1 MLRRILVWLLIFFAF
16 ADCAAAEPLPPRSIL
31 ILSQWDPGL
40 PWYAAESSALHA
52 TLRITSA
59 EPVSLYAEA
68 LDLSRFHNPSH
79 QKNFRRYLQE
89 KYQGKDIG
97 AIVTIGPLAL
107 EFMLSARSEL
117 WPTTPVVFSAVDEA
131 TAAQLKLPPD
141 ITGRTI
147 RLTLR
152 DMVAMA
158 RVVMPD
164 LKKFALVGEA
174 LEGTS
179 IYRNFKQELP
189 LFTTTLE
196 FIDLTGLPMSEV
208 KERVAML
215 PEKTV
220 ILYTAI
226 FVDGAGVAFD
236 PTEALAAIAEVAN
249 RPIIVGTEPQFGGGG
264 VGGLI
269 LRPSLVGAD
278 AARLAL
284 RILDGEKPVN
294 IPVVLGDYIRPIF
307 DWRQLSR
314 WGISESQLPPR
325 SEVRFRPPS
334 LWDQYRWLI
343 IAALAVV
350 LVQAAMIAWLFFER
364 RRRRIAE
371 IELRRRLMEVI
382 HLNRTATAGA
392 LSASVAHELN
402 QPLGAIQ
409 SYTEAAELYL
419 KADPPNLARVEQILA
434 YIRRDDQRAA
444 EIIDHLRGLL
454 KRRDATELQ
463 EFDLNKVVRDAL
475 HILGHEALKRGVA
488 LSTKQ
493 AEASLP
499 VRADQVH
506 LQQVILNLALNGMDA
521 VQNCAPGSGKL
532 SIQTALVGDSAIEVS
547 VSDSGTGIPKD
558 KLNQVFDTFYTTKR
572 DGTGLGLSI
581 ARTIIET
588 YGGRIWGENRSG
600 GGAVF
605 RFTLP
610 LSKLPAH
617 DERLAHHSHSR

>member
-1 MLRRILVWLLIFFAF
+1 MVRRILILWLIFFAS
-16 ADCAAAEPLPPRSIL
+16 ADCVAAEPRVRAVL

-40 PWYAAESSALHA
+40 PWSAAVSSALHA
-52 TLRITSA
+52 TVRAASA
-59 EPVSLYAEA
+59 EPISLYAEA

-79 QKNFRRYLQE
+79 QENFRQYLRE
-89 KYQGKDIG
+89 KYRDKKIDV
-97 AIVTIGPLAL
+97 IVTIGPLAL

-117 WPTTPVVFSAVDEA
+117 WSTVPLVFSTVDEA

-141 ITGRTI
+141 VTGRTI

-158 RVVMPD
+158 RVVVPN
-164 LKKFALVGEA
+164 LEKFALVGEP

-189 LFTTTLE
+189 LFTATLE
-196 FIDLTGLPMSEV
+196 FIDLTGLPMTEV
-208 KERVAML
+208 KKRVAML
-215 PEKTV
+215 PENTA

-226 FVDGAGVAFD
+226 FIDGAGVAFD
-236 PTEALAAIAEVAN
+236 PTEALAAIEEVAH
-249 RPIIVGTEPQFGGGG
+249 RPIIVSTETQFGRGG

-269 LRPSLVGAD
+269 LRPSLVGDD
-278 AARLAL
+278 AAQLAL
-284 RILDGEKPVN
+284 RILNGESPAT
-294 IPVVLGDYIRPIF
+294 IPVMLGNYTSPIF

-314 WGISESQLPPR
+314 WGISESQLPPG

-334 LWDQYRWLI
+334 LWDQYHSLI

-350 LVQAAMIAWLFFER
+350 LAQAAMIAWLLFEQ

-371 IELRRRLMEVI
+371 TELRQRLMEVI

-419 KADPPNLARVEQILA
+419 KADPPDLARVEQILA
-434 YIRRDDQRAA
+434 NIRRDDQRAA
-444 EIIDHLRGLL
+444 EIIRHLRGLL
-454 KRRDATELQ
+454 KKSSQAELR
-463 EFDLNKVVRDAL
+463 EFDLKDVVRDAL
-475 HILGHEALKRGVA
+475 HILEPEALKRGVA
-488 LSTKQ
+488 LNAEQ
-493 AEASLP
+493 AEAPLP

-521 VQNCAPGSGKL
+521 VQTCAPGDGKI
-532 SIQTALVGDSAIEVS
+532 SIQSALVGESAIEVS
-547 VSDSGTGIPKD
+547 ISDSGAGIPKD
-558 KLNQVFDTFYTTKR
+558 RLNRVFDTFYTTKPE
-572 DGTGLGLSI
+572 GTGLGLSI
-581 ARTIIET
+581 ARTIVET
-588 YGGRIWGENRSG
+588 YGGRIWAENRPA
-600 GGAVF
+600 GGAIF

-610 LSKLPAH
+610 LSKVPVA
-617 DERLAHHSHSR
+617 

>member
-1 MLRRILVWLLIFFAF
+1 MLRRTLICLLAFFAF
-16 ADCAAAEPLPPRSIL
+16 ADCAAAEPLPRSVL

-40 PWYAAESSALHA
+40 HWYAAVSSALHA
-52 TLRITSA
+52 TLRTTSA

-68 LDLSRFHNPSH
+68 LDLSRFHNSSH
-79 QKNFRRYLQE
+79 QENFRRYLQE
-89 KYQGKDIG
+89 KYRDKDIG
-97 AIVTIGPLAL
+97 VIVTIGPLAL

-117 WPTTPVVFSAVDEA
+117 WPTTPVVFSTVDDA
-131 TAAQLKLPPD
+131 TAAHLKLPPD

-158 RVVMPD
+158 RVVVPN
-164 LKKFALVGEA
+164 LEKFALIGEA

-189 LFTTTLE
+189 VFTTTLE

-208 KERVAML
+208 KERVVML

-226 FVDGAGVAFD
+226 FIDGAGVAFD

-249 RPIIVGTEPQFGGGG
+249 RPIIVSTETQFGRGG

-269 LRPSLVGAD
+269 LRPSLVGDD
-278 AARLAL
+278 AARLTL
-284 RILDGEKPVN
+284 RILNGERPAN
-294 IPVVLGDYIRPIF
+294 IPIVLGNYAKPIF

-314 WGISESQLPPR
+314 WGISESQLPPG
-325 SEVRFRPPS
+325 SELRFRPPS
-334 LWDQYRWLI
+334 LWDQYRWQI
-343 IAALAVV
+343 IAVLAVV
-350 LVQAAMIAWLFFER
+350 VAQAAMIAWLFFER
-364 RRRRIAE
+364 HRRRIAE

-419 KADPPNLARVEQILA
+419 KADPPNLERVEQILVN
-434 YIRRDDQRAA
+434 IRSDNQRAA
-444 EIIDHLRGLL
+444 EIIRHLRGLL
-454 KRRDATELQ
+454 KKSSETELR
-463 EFDLNKVVRDAL
+463 EFDLNDVVLDAL
-475 HILGHEALKRGVA
+475 RILEPEALKRGVT
-488 LSTKQ
+488 LNREQ
-493 AEASLP
+493 AETSLH

-506 LQQVILNLALNGMDA
+506 LQQVFLNLVINGMDA
-521 VQNCAPGSGKL
+521 VQNRTPGDGNI
-532 SIQTALVGDSAIEVS
+532 SIQTALLGESAVEVS
-547 VSDSGTGIPKD
+547 ISDSGVGIPKD
-558 KLNQVFDTFYTTKR
+558 KLNQVFDAFYTTKQE
-572 DGTGLGLSI
+572 GTGLGLSI
-581 ARTIIET
+581 ARKIVET
-588 YGGRIWGENRSG
+588 YGGRIWAENRPG
-600 GGAVF
+600 GGAIF

-610 LSKLPAH
+610 LSKVPVA
-617 DERLAHHSHSR
+617 